1 MAEEKI
7 VSKIPPQAIE
17 AEKALL
23 GCLLLDEEGIY
34 KVVDYLFP
42 EDFYQENHRKIYEAI
57 IDLLEQNLKHDL
69 LTLTERLK
77 EKGELEKVGGAS
89 YLAELVESVPSPANL
104 IDYAKIIKAKKNR
117 RDLIKV
123 SSEIIEMAYDETK
136 DIDLV
141 LDEAER
147 NIFKI
152 AQGSLTQDFIPIKEE
167 LKAAF
172 ERIEKIHAQKTLRG
186 IPTGFSNLDQIL
198 AGLQQGDL
206 ILLASRPSL
215 GKTALSL
222 NIARH
227 VAVKE
232 KLPVGIFS
240 LEMSREQIVDR
251 LIAAQAGVSLW
262 KLRTGKLSTD
272 EEFGALQE
280 ALEVLSE
287 APIYI
292 DDTPGSTVLRMR
304 AMARR
309 LQAKKGL
316 ALLVIDYLQ
325 LIQPLNPQ
333 ESVVQQITEI
343 SRSLKGLAKELKI
356 PILAISQ
363 LSRAVEHRVDQRPRL
378 SDLRESGSLEQES
391 DVVLFIYREDKVK
404 PTTPRQNIADIIIA
418 KHRNGPVGQV
428 ELYFD
433 PDTVSFREIERG
445 YEPQEIE
452 SEDVL

>member
-343 SRSLKGLAKELKI
+343 SRALKGLAKELKI

>member
-1 MAEEKI
+1 MAGENLPP
-7 VSKIPPQAIE
+7 KIPPQSIE

-23 GCLLLDEEGIY
+23 GSLLLDEEGIY
-34 KVVDYLFP
+34 KIIDYLFP
-42 EDFYQENHRKIYEAI
+42 EDFYQESHRKIYEAI
-57 IDLLEQNLKHDL
+57 IDLLEMNLKHDL

-77 EKGELEKVGGAS
+77 EKGELEEVGGVS
-89 YLAELVESVPSPANL
+89 YLTELVESVPSPANL
-104 IDYAKIIKAKKNR
+104 IDYAKIVKAKKNR
-117 RDLIKV
+117 RDLIKTA
-123 SSEIIEMAYDETK
+123 SEIIEKAYDETQ
-136 DIDLV
+136 DVDLL
-141 LDEAER
+141 LDDAER
-147 NIFKI
+147 SIFKI
-152 AQGSLTQDFIPIKEE
+152 AQGSLTQEFIALKDE
-167 LKAAF
+167 LKEAW
-172 ERIEKIHAQKTLRG
+172 ERIQAIHSKKTLRG
-186 IPTGFSNLDQIL
+186 IPTGFSNLDEML
-198 AGLQQGDL
+198 AGLQKGDL

-215 GKTALSL
+215 GKTSLSL

-227 VAVKE
+227 VATRE

-240 LEMSREQIVDR
+240 LEMSREQVVDR
-251 LIAAQAGVSLW
+251 LIASQAGISLW
-262 KLRTGKLSTD
+262 KLRTGKLSTE
-272 EEFGALQE
+272 EEFSALHE
-280 ALEVLSE
+280 ALSVLSE

-292 DDTPGSTVLRMR
+292 DDTPGSTILRMR

-325 LIQPLNPQ
+325 LIQPLNPH

-343 SRSLKGLAKELKI
+343 SRGLKSLAKELKI

-363 LSRAVEHRVDQRPRL
+363 LSRAVEHRTDQRPRL

-433 PDTVSFREIERG
+433 PQTVSFRELETG
-445 YEPQEIE
+445 YEISEVEREEI
-452 SEDVL
+452 L

>member
-89 YLAELVESVPSPANL
+89 YLAELVESVPSPTNL

-433 PDTVSFREIERG
+433 PNTVSFREIERG

>member
-1 MAEEKI
+1 M

-42 EDFYQENHRKIYEAI
+42 EDFYQDNHRKIYEAI

-77 EKGELEKVGGAS
+77 EKGELEEVGGAS
-89 YLAELVESVPSPANL
+89 YLAELVESVPSPVNL
-104 IDYAKIIKAKKNR
+104 VDYAKIIKAKKNR

-136 DIDLV
+136 DIDLL
-141 LDEAER
+141 LDEAEK

-172 ERIEKIHAQKTLRG
+172 ERIEKIHSQKTLRG

-280 ALEVLSE
+280 ALAVLSE
-287 APIYI
+287 APLYI
-292 DDTPGSTVLRMR
+292 DDTPGSTILRMR

-343 SRSLKGLAKELKI
+343 SRGLKSLAKELKI

-433 PDTVSFREIERG
+433 PETVSFREIERG
-445 YEPQEIE
+445 YEAQEIE